1 MKEIIYYTTIDGK
14 CPYIDWRNNLSYNFQ
29 SRISMRLL
37 RLMNGNYG
45 DCKRL
50 KNSQLSELRF
60 DFGKGYRIYYTIQ
73 NSAVVLLLNA
83 GDKSKQ
89 ASDIE
94 LAKSYIKNLRENE
107 NDRF

>member
-1 MKEIIYYTTIDGK
+1 MAVEFGQFNTLKIIRRIERIYDDNFGDFK
-14 CPYIDWRNNLSYNFQ
+14 QLDSNLY
-29 SRISMRLL
+29 
-37 RLMNGNYG
+37 
-45 DCKRL
+45 
-50 KNSQLSELRF
+50 ELRF
-60 DFGKGYRIYYTIQ
+60 KIGKGYRIYYTIQ